1 MNPINRKP
9 ISIVLVVLLTL
20 SLAVVGCKRQAVQD
34 LPGLPEEEGAA
45 DATAEAAGDE
55 GEAMLDLAEQHTDQE
70 GEGEIPEESPI
81 PTETTPEDIEPP
93 PTEAPP
99 EPTPEITTPEPTEAP
114 TEEASPEAETP
125 APTEEAAAAATGPQT
140 HVVQPGENLF
150 RIALRYGTTVERL
163 AQVNGITN
171 PARIYVGQK
180 LTIPGTGDG
189 GETPPPRGDGATTHV
204 VQPGENLFRI
214 ALRYNYDYFYL
225 ARYNGISNPS
235 TIYPG
240 QVIKIPQN

>member
-1 MNPINRKP
+1 MNRKP
-9 ISIVLVVLLTL
+9 VSLVLAVLLML
-20 SLAVVGCKRQAVQD
+20 SLVFAGCKRQAAPDVPD
-34 LPGLPEEEGAA
+34 ITEE
-45 DATAEAAGDE
+45 ATAEAAGDE
-55 GEAMLDLAEQHTDQE
+55 GDAMLDLAEQNTGQQE
-70 GEGEIPEESPI
+70 GEGEGEDTEETPVATEEAT
-81 PTETTPEDIEPP
+81 PETTEPT

-99 EPTPEITTPEPTEAP
+99 EPTPEVTTPEPTEAP
-114 TEEASPEAETP
+114 TEEATPEAETP
-125 APTEEAAAAATGPQT
+125 APTEEPAATSGPRT
-140 HVVQPGENLF
+140 HIVQPGENLF
-150 RIALRYGTTVERL
+150 RIALRYGKTVEQL

-180 LTIPGTGDG
+180 LTIPGTDGD
-189 GETPPPRGDGATTHV
+189 GETPPPSGDGVTTHV

-225 ARYNGISNPS
+225 ARYNGISNPA